1 MNTEISTFVKDYAKA
16 IKENRASLFIGSGLS
31 RPAGYVGWKD
41 ILRDCAIELGL
52 DVDKEEKNLITLA
65 EYYHINKRQRT
76 TITQTIKEFFDDSK
90 GRLTTTHRL
99 ISTLPITSIWTT
111 NYDRL
116 LERAYKAANLPYTV
130 ITDDDSYREINRN
143 AEIVIHKMH
152 GDVTNADK
160 CVITR
165 KDYEQFELDHEV
177 VLAELKG
184 EMCSNS
190 FLFLGYSFSDTD
202 IQQHILSR
210 IRLIASDRQPQKHY
224 CILEKINRDNYDTED
239 DYKYARK
246 KQSYHI
252 SDMQAYG
259 LNVVLVDSYEQISEI
274 LSRISQQVLLK
285 NVFISGSYDDE
296 YQYAKRCSDVAF
308 KIAYE
313 LIQGDYQIYTG
324 YGQNIG
330 SDIVAGAFRGC
341 CDVEKD
347 VKDFNDNVHLF
358 PFPYKMPQSEE
369 RVKLYHHMRVN
380 MISNTQIMIV
390 IGGMKIDIK
399 SGVRVISD
407 GIIEEAKIAQ
417 IQGVVIIPLSST
429 GGAAMTVYDELMKSD
444 LWYVKTES
452 FKKLK
457 TENSADGLWK
467 LIKDIIEQHIARVAK
482 L

>member
-116 LERAYKAANLPYTV
+116 LERAYQAANLPYTV

-210 IRLIASDRQPQKHY
+210 IRLIASDR
-224 CILEKINRDNYDTED
+224 I
-239 DYKYARK
+239 
-246 KQSYHI
+246 
-252 SDMQAYG
+252 
-259 LNVVLVDSYEQISEI
+259 
-274 LSRISQQVLLK
+274 
-285 NVFISGSYDDE
+285 
-296 YQYAKRCSDVAF
+296 
-308 KIAYE
+308 
-313 LIQGDYQIYTG
+313 
-324 YGQNIG
+324 
-330 SDIVAGAFRGC
+330 C
-341 CDVEKD
+341 C
-347 VKDFNDNVHLF
+347 
-358 PFPYKMPQSEE
+358 
-369 RVKLYHHMRVN
+369 
-380 MISNTQIMIV
+380 
-390 IGGMKIDIK
+390 
-399 SGVRVISD
+399 
-407 GIIEEAKIAQ
+407 
-417 IQGVVIIPLSST
+417 
-429 GGAAMTVYDELMKSD
+429 
-444 LWYVKTES
+444 
-452 FKKLK
+452 
-457 TENSADGLWK
+457 
-467 LIKDIIEQHIARVAK
+467 
-482 L
+482 